1 MADGVESGI
10 EQLAESLDR
19 CRKAMTLAK
28 VIIAAG
34 EFCRGNQEK
43 AEIDTP
49 LLLPSLVQ

>member
-34 EFCRGNQEK
+34 EFCRAIK
-43 AEIDTP
+43 KRPKLIH
-49 LLLPSLVQ
+49 PSYSRH